1 MIQPTPN
8 LIVKVP
14 KTQESIQAWL
24 VNQFAEQLQIEPDRV
39 DIKEHFNSY
48 SLSSSQALI
57 IAGKAEKQFGF
68 KLSPVLLWHYP
79 NIELL
84 SHRLVEEFSA
94 AEQVFEI

>member
-24 VNQFAEQLQIEPDRV
+24 INQVAEQLQIEPDQV

-48 SLSSSQALI
+48 GLSSSQALI
-57 IAGKAEKQFGF
+57 IAAKAEKQFGF
-68 KLSPVLLWHYP
+68 NLSPVLLWHYP
-79 NIELL
+79 NIESL
-84 SHRLVEEFSA
+84 SHRLVDEFA
-94 AEQVFEI
+94 TVEQVFEI